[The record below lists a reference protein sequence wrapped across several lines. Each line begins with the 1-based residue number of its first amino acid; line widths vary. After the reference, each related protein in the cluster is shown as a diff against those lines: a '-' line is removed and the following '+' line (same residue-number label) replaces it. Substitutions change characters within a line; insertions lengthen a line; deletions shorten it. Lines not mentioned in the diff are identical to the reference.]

1 MSLFLFLICAEGL
14 SAVLRKREEQG
25 SLHGI
30 RVTPNGMQISH
41 LFFADDAV
49 IFCKAT
55 EVEVR
60 VILEVLQCYVAAS
73 GQIINREKSSLYFGN
88 QCPRQQRR
96 LIESC
101 TNFVAK
107 DAFGRYLGLSADF
120 GASKKAVFEGVREAL
135 DGRINGWAEQFSSP
149 AGKEV
154 MIKAMVMALPN
165 YAMSCFKLSVNLC
178 KEMESTIAK
187 FWWRG
192 SREKNEMH
200 WISWEKMKRRK
211 KVGGLGF
218 WDLLSFNLAY
228 LAKIG

>member
-55 EVEVR
+55 E
-60 VILEVLQCYVAAS
+60 
-73 GQIINREKSSLYFGN
+73 
-88 QCPRQQRR
+88 CPRQQRR